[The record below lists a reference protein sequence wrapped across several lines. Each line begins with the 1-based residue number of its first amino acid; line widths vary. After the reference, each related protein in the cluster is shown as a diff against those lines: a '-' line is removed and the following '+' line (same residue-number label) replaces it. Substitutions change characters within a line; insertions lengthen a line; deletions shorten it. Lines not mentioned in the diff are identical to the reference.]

1 MRRAFAG
8 LMTAAVMAAAAM
20 AATPAAALPATT
32 LSSPD
37 GRITIR
43 IDSDADGV
51 LRYAVTRD
59 GDAILSP
66 SRLRLVPESGSLAGE
81 ASAGARRS
89 VDRVQTG
96 VTWKAAAAR
105 ERFNEL
111 SVDVAL
117 KPGVAGL
124 RWIFR
129 AYDDGVAFR
138 FVLLPGSGMPA
149 LRLRAEDSEFA
160 FAGDPACH
168 GFNAG
173 RYEGPHEGEFDPV
186 PGSRIRSHHLYD
198 APLVCRTAT
207 GRSAF
212 AIAEAD
218 LRDYGG
224 MYLAGR
230 DDGLPGVR
238 TRVSPR
244 FGEPGLIAVAP
255 VTAAGAASPWRVVML
270 ADTPGRLIE
279 SQLVALLNP
288 PRAPRD
294 WSWVRPGKTAW
305 DWWSGPYLPPPAK
318 GGMDMATLTRFID
331 FASASGL
338 DYMMIDEGWC
348 LNSGI
353 SGSAPDDADVTRT
366 KAGIDMPALVAH
378 ARAKGVGLWLWVQW
392 HLLDR
397 QMDAALAQYE
407 RWGIRGIKVDFMDR
421 NDQQMVDYYHRLM
434 EKAAAHHLMVDLH
447 GAYPPTGLART
458 WPNYLTQEGVLG
470 AEYNKWSAR
479 VTPAH
484 NVTLAY
490 TRMLLG
496 PMDYTPGG
504 FRNAGPRDFRI
515 TFAPPQVQT
524 TRGAALAMYVVYES
538 PLQSVADSPDA
549 YAGADGFDT
558 VRDMPA
564 SWDETRF
571 VAGEIGRWIVLARR
585 KGARWYVGAMT
596 DGTARTVTVPLAML
610 GDGRFDATISEDGD
624 TPATLRHRKAP
635 GVGAA
640 DTVRLRLAPGGGAV
654 VRLDPAPH
662 GHDSSGSTGR

>member
-1 MRRAFAG
+1 MKPTLIG
-8 LMTAAVMAAAAM
+8 AVVLAM
-20 AATPAAALPATT
+20 AAILPAPVVAMPATT
-32 LSSPD
+32 LASPD
-37 GRITIR
+37 GRIVVR
-43 IDSDADGV
+43 VDSDADGA
-51 LRYAVTRD
+51 LRYAVTRA
-59 GDAILSP
+59 GDAVMSP
-66 SRLRLVPESGSLAGE
+66 SRLRLEPESGSLDGVPTVAG
-81 ASAGARRS
+81 RRT
-89 VDRVQTG
+89 VDRNEAG
-96 VTWKAAAAR
+96 VTWKAATAR
-105 ERFNEL
+105 DRFNEL
-111 SVDVAL
+111 SVDVAVR
-117 KPGVAGL
+117 PGVPGL

-138 FVLLPGSGMPA
+138 FVLLPGAGMPA

-160 FAGDPACH
+160 FAGDTVCH

-173 RYEGPHEGEFDPV
+173 RYHGPHEGEFDPL
-186 PGSRIRSHHLYD
+186 PASRIRPRNLYD
-198 APLVCRTAT
+198 APLVCRTAS

-218 LRDYGG
+218 LKDYGG

-238 TRVSPR
+238 TRISPR
-244 FGEPGLIAVAP
+244 YGEPNLIVAAP

-288 PRAPRD
+288 PRAPGD

-305 DWWSGPYLPPPAK
+305 DWWSGPWLPPPAK
-318 GGMDMATLTRFID
+318 GGMDMPTLARFID
-331 FASASGL
+331 FAGASGL

-348 LNSGI
+348 LNSGV

-366 KAGIDMPALVAH
+366 KAGIDMPALVAR
-378 ARAKGVGLWLWVQW
+378 ARAKGVGIWLWVQW
-392 HLLDR
+392 RLLDR
-397 QMDAALAQYE
+397 QMEAALTQYE

-421 NDQQMVDYYHRLM
+421 NDQQMVDYYHHLM
-434 EKAAAHHLMVDLH
+434 ARAAAHHLMVDLH

-458 WPNYLTQEGVLG
+458 WPNYLTQEGVMG

-479 VTPAH
+479 VTAAH

-504 FRNAGPRDFRI
+504 FRNAGARDFRAM
-515 TFAPPQVQT
+515 FSPPQVQT
-524 TRGAALAMYVVYES
+524 TRGQAVAMYVIYES

-549 YAGADGFDT
+549 YAGADGFDL
-558 VRDMPA
+558 VRAMPTT
-564 SWDETRF
+564 WDETRF
-571 VAGEIGRWIVLARR
+571 VAGEIGQWIVLARR

-596 DGTARTVTVPLAML
+596 DGAARTVTVPLSML
-610 GDGRFDATISEDGD
+610 GGGRFDAAISEDGD
-624 TPATLRHRKAP
+624 TPTTLRHRNVR
-635 GVGAA
+635 GLGGH
-640 DTVRLRLAPGGGAV
+640 DTITLHLAPGGGGV
-654 VRLDPAPH
+654 ILLDPA
-662 GHDSSGSTGR
+662 R